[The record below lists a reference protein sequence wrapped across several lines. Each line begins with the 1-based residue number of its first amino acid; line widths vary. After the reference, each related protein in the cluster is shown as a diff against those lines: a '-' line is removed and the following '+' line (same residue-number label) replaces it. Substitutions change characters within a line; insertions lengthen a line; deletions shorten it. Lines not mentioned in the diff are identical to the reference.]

1 VSEIR
6 LYISTTEKQA
16 EHALALM
23 SDAFEEEGFAI
34 ATMEIDE
41 KNDIWEAS
49 VYVFR
54 PDEAEV
60 YDRFAALLA
69 ADFPGIRIQR
79 EELPDIDWI
88 AKALEGLKPVRA
100 GRFVVHGSHDRGTA
114 RIGEIAIEID
124 AGQAFGTGH
133 HGTTAGC
140 LEVIHK
146 VMRARTVRRVLD
158 LGTGSGV
165 LAIAARK
172 LAPVTVLATDIDPIA
187 TRVAREN
194 VHLNGIASGIALE
207 TAPGFHS
214 TAFGRHGPFDLIIAN
229 ILARPLMRMAPQ
241 LAAQLAPG
249 GDVILSG
256 ILASQ
261 RWKVLA
267 AYNSLGLRHVRT
279 IWREGWVTIHLDNRR

>member
-1 VSEIR
+1 MSEIR

-88 AKALEGLKPVRA
+88 AKSLEGLKPVRA

-194 VHLNGIASGIALE
+194 VRLNGIASGIALE

-256 ILASQ
+256 ILAAQ